1 METLSSLVEA
11 LVPLT
16 RQSAQPRVLGLVGV
30 GAMGTNALRCLS
42 RLYRFDEIRCT
53 SLRRETREAFAARWS
68 GELAIKVRPCDSV
81 EEVVRGA
88 DIAVGG
94 TTSSEIMAREPWLKP
109 GSLFISLARRE
120 LDPDGW
126 ARMDK
131 VVLDGWE
138 MNMRMPVFASMVE
151 KGQFRQDDMHAEIA
165 ELVVGSKPGRTRAE
179 ERILIHT
186 TGLVAH
192 DIALAHHLYLKA
204 RKTGRGIV
212 LPAARPRESARSR
225 RAGRSA
231 SPTA

>member
-1 METLSSLVEA
+1 MDEHWTYGIRSTAAATLACKWLA
-11 LVPLT
+11 P
-16 RQSAQPRVLGLVGV
+16 AAPRILGLVGV

-53 SLRRETREAFAARWS
+53 SRRRETREAFATKWS
-68 GELAIKVRPCDSV
+68 AALGTAVRPCDSV

-94 TTSSEIMAREPWLKP
+94 TTSSDIMVREPWLKP

-131 VVLDGWE
+131 VVLDSWD

-151 KGQFRQDDMHAEIA
+151 KGQFRKESLYAEIQ
-165 ELVVGSKPGRTRAE
+165 ELVAGVKPGRTSPE

-186 TGLVAH
+186 TGLVAQ
-192 DIALAHHLYLKA
+192 DIALAHYLYVRA
-204 RKTGRGIV
+204 RETGRGIV
-212 LPAARPRESARSR
+212 LPAARPRPDA
-225 RAGRSA
+225 
-231 SPTA
+231 